1 MSIFQTW
8 KRRIAYG
15 STDMAGNIIWQMVST
30 YLLFYYTTVA
40 GISAAFAGMLFFV
53 VRFIDAFDALIYGYL
68 IDHTHEVWTIAPL
81 LCVVW
86 HSVRVA
92 GHVAIHDSIIWRQYH
107 NATRLHFNHLHFL

>member
-53 VRFIDAFDALIYGYL
+53 VRFIDAFDALIYG
-68 IDHTHEVWTIAPL
+68 
-81 LCVVW
+81 
-86 HSVRVA
+86 
-92 GHVAIHDSIIWRQYH
+92 
-107 NATRLHFNHLHFL
+107 